1 VSTKSDTAALLDTLA
16 QRWNAH
22 DLDFVYG
29 LLDDDYREYLNDVLV
44 KQSRAAAR
52 AADQFIYDSVPD
64 YRRDIDAL
72 VGDDNCA
79 AMRWRFCG
87 TGPNGPFEIPVASFY
102 RIADGKIVE
111 CWLYG
116 DPVAY
121 AHALGLDR

>member
-1 VSTKSDTAALLDTLA
+1 MSVENDSATLLSTLA
-16 QRWNAH
+16 HRWNAH

-29 LLDDDYREYLNDVLV
+29 LLDEDYREYLNDVLV
-44 KQSRAAAR
+44 KHGCGAAR
-52 AADQFIYDSVPD
+52 AADQVIYDSVPD
-64 YRRDIDAL
+64 YRREVDA
-72 VGDDNCA
+72 VIGDGDSA

-87 TGPNGPFEIPVASFY
+87 TGPNGAFEIPVASFY

-121 AHALGLDR
+121 AVALGFDQ